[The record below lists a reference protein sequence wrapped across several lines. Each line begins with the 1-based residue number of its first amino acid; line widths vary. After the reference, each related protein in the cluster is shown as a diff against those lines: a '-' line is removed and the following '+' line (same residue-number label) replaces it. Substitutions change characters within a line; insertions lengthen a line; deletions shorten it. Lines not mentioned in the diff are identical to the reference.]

1 MENLKNAIFEMSII
15 PQTLSINSLRTAST
29 NSINQ
34 HTIRWL
40 IKCSLKKVLVMPLF
54 TPTIFEK
61 FLLEYR
67 LVLPPAKLDTGKE
80 RIKFSKKNQKNIQIL
95 LKILEKWSTYK
106 FRRFW
111 MVVNIIIIIIIIFII
126 TIITII
132 IIIIAWFCLTLSV
145 PEKF

>member
-1 MENLKNAIFEMSII
+1 
-15 PQTLSINSLRTAST
+15 
-29 NSINQ
+29 
-34 HTIRWL
+34 
-40 IKCSLKKVLVMPLF
+40 MPLF